1 MAESNIK
8 RETVDTWDDLRNIID
23 SYSTKMNQYIFR
35 GHRKNEWKLESSLR
49 RMLSE
54 FYPGKQSDWNVKK
67 HNIYDSFMSNIRGRS
82 NIPFGPLEP
91 NEDEIWALGRHYG
104 LYTPLLDWTR
114 SPYVALFFAL
124 WKTTDSGDGFRALW
138 ALHVS
143 DIEKINCEHRKK
155 GAAKLVDIIN
165 PMTNETS
172 RLVNQN
178 GLFLNIPL
186 NLDLEAWVNEGID
199 TKEITLNKISF
210 PEKIRNNTIA
220 ILNNMNINN
229 LSLFPDLAG
238 ASLHSNYQF
247 EIEEKTL

>member
-1 MAESNIK
+1 
-8 RETVDTWDDLRNIID
+8 
-23 SYSTKMNQYIFR
+23 
-35 GHRKNEWKLESSLR
+35 
-49 RMLSE
+49 
-54 FYPGKQSDWNVKK
+54 
-67 HNIYDSFMSNIRGRS
+67 MSNIRGRS

-124 WKTTDSGDGFRALW
+124 WKNTDSGDDFRALW

-155 GAAKLVDIIN
+155 SAAKLVDIIN
-165 PMTNETS
+165 PMTNENS

-199 TKEITLNKISF
+199 TKEITLHKISF
-210 PEKIRNNTIA
+210 PEKIRNNSIA

-238 ASLHSNYQF
+238 ASLNSNYQF
-247 EIEEKTL
+247 EIEEETL